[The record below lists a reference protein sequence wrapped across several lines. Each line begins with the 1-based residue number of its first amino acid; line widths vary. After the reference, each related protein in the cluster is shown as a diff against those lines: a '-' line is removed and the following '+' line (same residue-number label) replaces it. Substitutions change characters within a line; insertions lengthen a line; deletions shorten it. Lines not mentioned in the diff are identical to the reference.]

1 MKGALKSR
9 MAAPAL
15 QSWRRL
21 ALAAVVA
28 GAFVLAASPTRPLQG
43 QTPPP
48 ATAALG
54 DQIPLRGLDVDRGG
68 VVLWNAGVGA
78 PEPQKTGHATPWTTC
93 STSAP
98 YYLATRD
105 FSDLDPT
112 SSAGF
117 HGLPL
122 VQGLPGLTA
131 ALTVGGFLATDLTV
145 SWFTQAL
152 GADQEDADWFFDPVT
167 NVETRYYSGGTFAIK
182 LRGELL
188 VGGRL
193 PATTVTIAYNNLSDC
208 SDDVM
213 SAKIAAVIPDDRT
226 GASRAPNAAAIR
238 AVAAALL
245 SDLSGHG
252 IAFALDSLQ
261 PASSPLTAT
270 GRAGS
275 FFEVSSGHI
284 EVDAVCSCAIG
295 IHETDDTH
303 EWELR
308 WPDPTLPLD
317 GPVRLKVVASTPAP
331 STPPP
336 STTSGGANAENPA
349 APPGFLAVTVFD
361 ESAPTVGVILDLPYP
376 AVKGDVAGWV
386 ELDILPQKRYVFTL
400 RHTGAGRHY
409 SVGTSHPRLMLG
421 QSDQRYLPGASQDW
435 ALDAVAGESLQ
446 LELLTLT
453 PGAPQPVSFQNTGA
467 DRRLRVQVDPDGAF
481 RMKRVGG
488 DMRLYSLACPLRDGP
503 ETPIL
508 TVTDA
513 GVTPNRLQIDVGQ
526 QFLLVN
532 RSSANRQISSN
543 RHPIHTDCP
552 PLNQPGFLPP
562 GASGLSGIFNTARS
576 YGFHDHQ
583 NPIDRTMR
591 GEIVIGAAGS

>member
-1 MKGALKSR
+1 M
-9 MAAPAL
+9 
-15 QSWRRL
+15 
-21 ALAAVVA
+21 
-28 GAFVLAASPTRPLQG
+28 
-43 QTPPP
+43 
-48 ATAALG
+48 
-54 DQIPLRGLDVDRGG
+54 
-68 VVLWNAGVGA
+68 LWNAGVGA
-78 PEPQKTGHATPWTTC
+78 PEPQRTGHATPWTTC

-131 ALTVGGFLATDLTV
+131 ALTAGGFLATDLTV
-145 SWFTQAL
+145 SWSTQAL
-152 GADQEDADWFFDPVT
+152 GADQEGADWFFDPVT

-188 VGGRL
+188 LGGRL
-193 PATTVTIAYNNLSDC
+193 PAATVTIAYNTLSDC

-226 GASRAPNAAAIR
+226 GASTAPNAAALR

-252 IAFALDSLQ
+252 LAFALDSLQ

-275 FFEVSSGHI
+275 FFEVSSGQI

-303 EWELR
+303 EWELM

-331 STPPP
+331 STPTP
-336 STTSGGANAENPA
+336 STTSGGAYAENPA
-349 APPGFLAVTVFD
+349 VTPLGFLAVTVFD
-361 ESAPTVGVILDLPYP
+361 ESAPTVGVILDLRYP
-376 AVKGDVAGWV
+376 AVRGDVAGWV
-386 ELDILPQKRYVFTL
+386 ELNILPQKRYVFTL

-446 LELLTLT
+446 LELATDAANDGAVQATSAFVTVRDHDTGTLVAGPALLTLT

-508 TVTDA
+508 TLTDA
-513 GVTPNRLQIDVGQ
+513 GVTPNRLQINVGQ

-562 GASGLSGIFNTARS
+562 GASGLSGIFDTARS
-576 YGFHDHQ
+576 CGFHDHQ